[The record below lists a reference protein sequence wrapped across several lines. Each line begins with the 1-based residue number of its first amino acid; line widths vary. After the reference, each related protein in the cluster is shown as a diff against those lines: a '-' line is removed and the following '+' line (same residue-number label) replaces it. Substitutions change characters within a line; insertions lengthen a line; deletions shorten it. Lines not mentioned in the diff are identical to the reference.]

1 MVQIIDYKQR
11 VNAAGEPFFSL
22 IEQGGIELVQ
32 SGATGNFYATAKKA
46 SIVSTFNEATFKKL
60 IGTELPG
67 NVERISCPE
76 YEWQVPGTGETIVL
90 NYTFRYNAQPTTIE
104 ETVFEGNPVPV
115 R

>member
-11 VNAAGEPFFSL
+11 VNAAGETFYSL
-22 IEQGGIELVQ
+22 LVEGEIEILQ

-46 SIVSTFNEATFKKL
+46 SIVSTFNEATCQKL

-67 NVERISCPE
+67 RILKVACPE
-76 YEWQVPGTGETIVL
+76 YAWEVPGTNETVML
-90 NYTFRYNAQPTTIE
+90 NYTYMYSPEPSTIE
-104 ETVFEGNPVPV
+104 ETVFGGHPIPA